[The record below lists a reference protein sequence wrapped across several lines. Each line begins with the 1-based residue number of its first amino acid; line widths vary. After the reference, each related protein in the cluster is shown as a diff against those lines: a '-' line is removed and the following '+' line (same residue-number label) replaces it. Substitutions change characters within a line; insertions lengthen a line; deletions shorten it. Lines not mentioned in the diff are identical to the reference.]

1 MEYILIWEFR
11 AISNWSAIRGLD
23 FLLSPSRTNPNRPN
37 QSTMATPRLRS
48 RRTNGYFSKS
58 VQKSVRALAIFLF
71 GYAFG
76 SYRSQTNTETQ
87 SFELLNYAAVPS
99 AGCSKQKTSPQIVEN
114 NQGWKS
120 IDVFYGNTQGEN
132 INTKWHSQAK
142 QDQIVIGLL
151 RNKREGF
158 FIDLA
163 ANDARELSNTY
174 TLERKFGWEGLCI
187 EPNPEYWFDL
197 SRFRTCKVV
206 AAIVGQDRMEEIKF
220 NYRGVYG
227 GINRGEDFDNGEEYK
242 TESIPAFTVALQE
255 VLERTDTPHVIDY
268 LSLDV
273 EGAETYIM
281 KNFPLSSYQIKIM
294 TVERP
299 DKELQQHLEAN
310 GFKLM
315 GDISHFG
322 ETLWIHNDFIGG
334 LDLSMLDAVFKQV
347 ARKKRQIAKKE
358 QLTGQ
363 S

>member
-1 MEYILIWEFR
+1 
-11 AISNWSAIRGLD
+11 
-23 FLLSPSRTNPNRPN
+23 
-37 QSTMATPRLRS
+37 MAVPRLRS
-48 RRTNGYFSKS
+48 STNGYFSKQVQMS
-58 VQKSVRALAIFLF
+58 VIFFL

-76 SYRSQTNTETQ
+76 SYQSQETNTETGT
-87 SFELLNYAAVPS
+87 SLEGLLDYRAPTS
-99 AGCSKQKTSPQIVEN
+99 TGCVTTSPQLDEN
-114 NQGWKS
+114 NQGWKK
-120 IDVFYGNTQGEN
+120 IDVFYGTTQDSEN
-132 INTKWHSQAK
+132 KRSKWHSQAK
-142 QDQIVIGLL
+142 QDQVVIGLL
-151 RNKREGF
+151 RDKREGF

-163 ANDARELSNTY
+163 ANDARKLSNTY
-174 TLERKFGWEGLCI
+174 ALERRFGWQGLCI

-227 GINRGEDFDNGEEYK
+227 GINREDFDNGEEYK
-242 TESIPAFTVALQE
+242 TESIPAFTVPLQE

-281 KNFPLSSYQIKIM
+281 KNFPLSSYRIKIM

-299 DKELQQHLEAN
+299 DKELQLHLLAN

-322 ETLWIHNDFIGG
+322 ETLWIHNDYISG
-334 LDLSMLDAVFKQV
+334 LDLSVLDEVFKAV
-347 ARKKRQIAKKE
+347 ARKKQRIARQKRE
-358 QLTGQ
+358 TGQ